1 MRWWIVALVS
11 LGTIVNYLS
20 RNTLG
25 ILAPVLKTELGLTTE
40 QYSYVVGAFQAA
52 YTVMQPVC
60 GYILDSLG
68 LKLGF
73 TLFALLWS
81 AASCA
86 HIFAGGWLSLAA
98 FRGWLGFSEA
108 AAIPAGVKAISEW
121 FPARE
126 RSVGMGLFN
135 IGTSIGAMLAPPMVA
150 YLEIHY
156 GWRSAFL
163 VTGALGFVFAGIWR
177 FAYHSPPRDGA
188 LPRAPRPKVLPI
200 LKSRAFWGVGLPRFL
215 FEPAWQTF
223 IFWVP
228 LYLATERGMNIKEI
242 GWFAWMPFLAADLGS
257 LVGGFISPVL
267 IKYSGFGLVQSRL
280 AGLVMGAAIMIAPG
294 CVGFAPTAVM
304 AIALLCIGG
313 FAHQILSGLI
323 NTLVTDKF
331 ATHEVATA
339 SGLAGMA
346 GWTGGL
352 AFSLVIGQLVDHIG
366 FTPVFASLSFFDLI
380 GATIAVLMLRE
391 PRTAR

>member
-25 ILAPVLKTELGLTTE
+25 ILAPVLKGELGLTTE

-60 GYILDSLG
+60 GLILDNLG
-68 LKLGF
+68 LKSGF
-73 TLFALLWS
+73 ALFALLWS

-98 FRGWLGFSEA
+98 FRGWLGLTEA
-108 AAIPAGVKAISEW
+108 AAIPAGVKAIAEW
-121 FPARE
+121 FPPHE

-150 YLEIHY
+150 FLEIHY

-163 VTGALGFVFAGIWR
+163 ATGALGFAFALLWR
-177 FAYHSPPRDGA
+177 IAYRPPPKAENAAKPPKPA
-188 LPRAPRPKVLPI
+188 LLPI
-200 LKSRAFWGVGLPRFL
+200 LKNRAFWGIALPRFL
-215 FEPAWQTF
+215 FEPAWQTL

-228 LYLATERGMNIKEI
+228 LYFSTTRGMDIRQI
-242 GWFAWMPFLAADLGS
+242 GMFAWLPFLAADLGS
-257 LVGGFISPVL
+257 LTGGFISPFL
-267 IKYSGFGLVQSRL
+267 MKYLGFGLVSSRL
-280 AGLVMGAAIMIAPG
+280 AGIAMGALIMIAPG
-294 CVGFAPTAVM
+294 CVGLAPAALTAV
-304 AIALLCIGG
+304 ALLCIGG

-323 NTLVTDKF
+323 YTLATDKF
-331 ATHEVATA
+331 GSHEVATA
-339 SGLAGMA
+339 SGMAGMA
-346 GWTGGL
+346 GWLGGL
-352 AFSLVIGQLVDHIG
+352 AFSLIVGQLVDHVG
-366 FTPVFASLSFFDLI
+366 YTPVFASLSLFDLC
-380 GATIAVLMLRE
+380 GAAIAVLLLRE
-391 PRTAR
+391 PRIAR